1 MAKKKPSL
9 SIDGHDQGYGGT
21 FNAHKHWK
29 KLREKHR
36 RDDAHRA
43 RGGNR
48 IWKPEVYRSTGAGK
62 GDQERQSQ
70 VPKELYDLNYD
81 LAFGNITK
89 EEYEI
94 KLKELTS
101 EDLE

>member
-1 MAKKKPSL
+1 MERE
-9 SIDGHDQGYGGT
+9 HDQGYGGT
-21 FNAHKHWK
+21 FNAHKNWK

-36 RDDAHRA
+36 SDEAHQA

-48 IWKPEVYRSTGAGK
+48 KWKPEVYRSTGAGK
-62 GDQERQSQ
+62 GDQERQSL
-70 VPKELYDLNYD
+70 VSKEVYDLNFD

-94 KLKELTS
+94 KLKELIR
-101 EDLE
+101 EDME